1 MTSADSWEN
10 AVALAVSVCV
20 VLTAAAA
27 AAAAAASPAASMNA
41 SDTTVAM
48 TSPAAKADARGASR
62 RSTSTS
68 VRVCGS
74 GGASG
79 MTRHSACSVFWISR
93 TSLPSGKGRIS
104 RSTGTSSVASVVR
117 LVRWICLI
125 AGVSAKTRMA
135 MPSGISRPSSTRTS
149 LGLDSSRF
157 R

>member
-1 MTSADSWEN
+1 M
-10 AVALAVSVCV
+10 ALAVAVSV

-62 RSTSTS
+62 RSTSVS
-68 VRVCGS
+68 VSVCGS

-93 TSLPSGKGRIS
+93 TSLPSGRGSIS
-104 RSTGTSSVASVVR
+104 LNTGTSSSASVVR
-117 LVRWICLI
+117 LVRWMCRIL
-125 AGVSAKTRMA
+125 GVSAKTRMA
-135 MPSGISRPSSTRTS
+135 MPSGIWRPSSIRTS
-149 LGLDSSRF
+149 LGPDSSRF